1 MSFPPLAE
9 ESLPRRLSA
18 LCRTAAARATAFVR
32 RARSRLGS
40 SAHAPDDAG
49 RARRGADGRAPAP
62 ADPPGTVLPAQPGR
76 VPRLL
81 TAAIVALMVAS
92 SLLGL
97 TVRGLYQ
104 EPPSVVAMVRG
115 LDAVNLAV
123 AVPALAGS
131 LWLAGR
137 GSLRGRVL
145 WTGTLAYTL
154 YTYAL
159 FVFGLGFTATFL
171 LHVAVLAMAIYALVL
186 ALGGA
191 DREGFA
197 RRFRHRVPVR
207 AAAVVLGLLG
217 LGLGGIWTYYASRFA
232 LTGAVPPAG
241 LIVQP
246 VSGLHLSYAADLVL
260 MVPAY
265 LLAAVQLWR
274 QQPWGYLLGGTL
286 LVSGTLQQV
295 GYMAQ
300 LAFQSRAGIQ
310 GATAADPGEPPI
322 LAAYV
327 VALVLLLA
335 GSRAPAAIGSGDRT
349 APSRRRPRPAT

>member
-9 ESLPRRLSA
+9 ESLPRRMSA
-18 LCRTAAARATAFVR
+18 LCRTVAARAAAFVR
-32 RARSRLGS
+32 RARSRLGR
-40 SAHAPDDAG
+40 SAHVPDDALC
-49 RARRGADGRAPAP
+49 ARRDADGRTPAP
-62 ADPPGTVLPAQPGR
+62 AGRPGIIPPAHPGR

-81 TAAIVALMVAS
+81 TAAIAALMVAS

-137 GSLRGRVL
+137 GSLRGRIL

-154 YTYAL
+154 YTYVL

-171 LHVAVLAMAIYALVL
+171 LHVAVLAMAIYALAL
-186 ALGGA
+186 ALGSA
-191 DREGFA
+191 DREAFA
-197 RRFRHRVPVR
+197 RRFRHRARAR
-207 AAAVVLGLLG
+207 AAAIVLGLLG

-232 LTGAVPPAG
+232 LAGALPPEG

-260 MVPAY
+260 IVPAY

-300 LAFQSRAGIQ
+300 LAFQSRARIS
-310 GATAADPGEPPI
+310 GATATDPDEPPI
-322 LAAYV
+322 VVAYL

-335 GSRAPAAIGSGDRT
+335 GSRTPAAVGPGDRT
-349 APSRRRPRPAT
+349 APGRLRPRPAT